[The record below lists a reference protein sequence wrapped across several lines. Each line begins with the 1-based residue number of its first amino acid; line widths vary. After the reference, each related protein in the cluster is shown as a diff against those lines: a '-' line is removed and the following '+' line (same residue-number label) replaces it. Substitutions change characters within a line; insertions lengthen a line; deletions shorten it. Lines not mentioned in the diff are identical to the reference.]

1 MEANKI
7 IAEFRQKSAEFQQI
21 AENYKDILRFSIKE
35 IIKRFSDGKRPLV
48 IDIESVANQGYCDR
62 IGKFYCPDDITSNF
76 FLCVIRIN
84 ANDEL
89 VIDAKDFES
98 PDDEYMF
105 CEDELDL
112 ADLHIIMENLCNLC
126 EKMEK
131 KEIFI
136 SPEGKLF
143 SIEDI
148 NEIIDENLSDE
159 YACENQHYYK
169 LSPTGLPEKEI
180 KPEDLLHRVYR
191 FLNND

>member
-21 AENYKDILRFSIKE
+21 AENYKEILRFSIKE
-35 IIKRFSDGKRPLV
+35 IIKRFSDGERPLV

-84 ANDEL
+84 ANNEL

-112 ADLHIIMENLCNLC
+112 PDLHIIMENLCNLW

-148 NEIIDENLSDE
+148 NEIIEENLSDE
-159 YACENQHYYK
+159 YACENQQYYK

-180 KPEDLLHRVYR
+180 KPEDLLQKIYP
-191 FLNND
+191 FIDN

>member
-21 AENYKDILRFSIKE
+21 AENYKEILRFSIKE
-35 IIKRFSDGKRPLV
+35 IIKRFSDGERPLV

-62 IGKFYCPDDITSNF
+62 IGKFYCPDDFTSNF

-84 ANDEL
+84 ANTEL

-112 ADLHIIMENLCNLC
+112 PDLHIIMENLCNLW

-148 NEIIDENLSDE
+148 NEIIEENLSDE

-180 KPEDLLHRVYR
+180 KPEDLLQKIYP
-191 FLNND
+191 FIDN

>member
-1 MEANKI
+1 MKDKI
-7 IAEFRQKSAEFQQI
+7 IAEFRRKNAEFRQI
-21 AENYKDILRFSIKE
+21 ADNYKEFLRSDIKE
-35 IIKRFSDGKRPLV
+35 MIKRFSDGKRPLV

-112 ADLHIIMENLCNLC
+112 ADLHIIMENLCDLW

-143 SIEDI
+143 SIEDVK
-148 NEIIDENLSDE
+148 EVIDEELSDE
-159 YACENQHYYK
+159 YAYENQHYYK
-169 LSPTGLPEKEI
+169 LGMTGLPEKEI
-180 KPEDLLHRVYR
+180 RPEDLLHRIYR
-191 FLNND
+191 FVDKE

>member
-1 MEANKI
+1 METNKI
-7 IAEFRQKSAEFQQI
+7 IAEFQQKNAEFRQI
-21 AENYKDILRFSIKE
+21 AYNYKKFLRSSIKE

-48 IDIESVANQGYCDR
+48 IDIESIANQGYCDR

-112 ADLHIIMENLCNLC
+112 ADLHEIMENLCNLW

-169 LSPTGLPEKEI
+169 LSLTGLPEKEI
-180 KPEDLLHRVYR
+180 KPEDLLHEIYP
-191 FLNND
+191 FIDN